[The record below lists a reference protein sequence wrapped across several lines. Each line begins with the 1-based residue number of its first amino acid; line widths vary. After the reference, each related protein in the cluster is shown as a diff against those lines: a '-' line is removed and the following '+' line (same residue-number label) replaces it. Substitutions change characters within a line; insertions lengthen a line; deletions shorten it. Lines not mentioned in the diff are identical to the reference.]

1 MKINTSFLWL
11 FTIALALTSCGLDET
26 PSSVLTEVP
35 EDRNLTISG
44 GGKISWDSTNK
55 QVSFTGNIV
64 VRDHRT
70 DKVTTITTAA
80 SPIPLTNENDVAYF
94 ERAIAPETNQ
104 TVEALEIAAGGTV
117 PERTETSGPV
127 VLFHR
132 TDENTLWIPWVQ
144 REMLNGDFWQ
154 WGTQL
159 SWYERITAS
168 HKPAYTATSSGTV
181 VTVPGSK
188 ASPAVV
194 NIDGKLYANTD
205 STNPATVNI
214 SQTENPRGGLDSES
228 VFDKNIA
235 YYLYAIPATT
245 GRTFDIVASQT
256 PPNDK
261 TSAGPS
267 GYSSW
272 SYIGSAS
279 TSSGVSQINAFKA
292 SHGRYIAFNE
302 LVIETQSGADSTG
315 FEKHILNVIPVTAE
329 MGWFQTYIDGLAG
342 GGEIDTYLMVTGV
355 ETVGETRASDSIQ
368 VRLQEAETVNLN
380 SGWVPILEPQT
391 IYMRVSSANNLGAAK
406 FTGWQEDPMAYK

>member
-168 HKPAYTATSSGTV
+168 HKPAYRNNGINEDDSQVA
-181 VTVPGSK
+181 VPASPS
-188 ASPAVV
+188 SPAVV
-194 NIDGKLYANTD
+194 NIDGKLYANT
-205 STNPATVNI
+205 SRTVMDLD
-214 SQTENPRGGLDSES
+214 TTGRGGLDTETKSA
-228 VFDKNIA
+228 NTA

-245 GRTFDIVASQT
+245 GRTFDLVSSTTA
-256 PPNDK
+256 PNDLSPGP
-261 TSAGPS
+261 TSF
-267 GYSSW
+267 SSW
-272 SYIGSAS
+272 SYLGSFATDNTLVEVDSFFAS
-279 TSSGVSQINAFKA
+279 LGNFQNA
-292 SHGRYIAFNE
+292 GTYIASE
-302 LVIETQSGADSTG
+302 QLTESTDATAKTIENCPTTATKVSGRLQISGTVSDRWGCIGGVEACTG
-315 FEKHILNVIPVTAE
+315 FVRT
-329 MGWFQTYIDGLAG
+329 QTDPTIIVYND
-342 GGEIDTYLMVTGV
+342 V
-355 ETVGETRASDSIQ
+355 ETSLTTPA
-368 VRLQEAETVNLN
+368 
-380 SGWVPILEPQT
+380 T
-391 IYMRVSSANNLGAAK
+391 IYLNLQNGNNIVSFSLK
-406 FTGWQEDPMAYK
+406 GWQEDPMAYK